1 MVKFAIG
8 IDLGGTYTKL
18 ALVGS
23 NGKIFQ
29 RSRLSTTAYGTKEK
43 LLKAIVS
50 EIEKI
55 LARARLPKRR
65 LAGVGIGL
73 PGPVDFK
80 RGLVYDLTNVPGWKN
95 TPLKR
100 LLERKLGLP
109 VLADN
114 DVNVMALGECRFGAG
129 RGAKYAVCITLGTG
143 VGGGIIIDG
152 EIYRGPS
159 FSAGEV
165 GHMPLKE
172 EGLACNCGGYGCL
185 ERYVGNR
192 YISDEFGST
201 PETLSAAARKGDRA
215 AIEAWERIGKR
226 VGTTL
231 AGVVN
236 LLNPEKII
244 IGGGLAGAGELLFVP
259 IRKMVK
265 RRAMPVAR
273 KAVKIVKARLGNDAG
288 MIGAAAL
295 FF

>member
-23 NGKIFQ
+23 NGKVFQ

-50 EIEKI
+50 EIGKI

-65 LAGVGIGL
+65 LAGVGIGV
-73 PGPVDFK
+73 PGLVDFK

-95 TPLKR
+95 TPLKS
-100 LLERKLGLP
+100 LLERKLGVP

-114 DVNVMALGECRFGAG
+114 DVNLMALGECRFGAG
-129 RGAKYAVCITLGTG
+129 RGAKYAVCVTLGTG

-152 EIYRGPS
+152 KIYRGPS

-172 EGLACNCGGYGCL
+172 EGLACGCGSYGCL
-185 ERYVGNR
+185 ERYAGNR

-201 PETLSAAARKGDRA
+201 PETMSAAARKGDRT

-244 IGGGLAGAGELLFVP
+244 IGGGLAGAGEFLFGP
-259 IRKMVK
+259 IRRTIK
-265 RRAMPVAR
+265 RRAMPVPR
-273 KAVKIVKARLGNDAG
+273 SAVRIVRARLGNDAG